1 MNKRIADQIAAAQ
14 NVTAAMAGDSNLAAA
29 LEAAAAACVESLR
42 RGGKVLLAGNGGS
55 AADAQHVAAELVG
68 RFAAERAGLAAIAL
82 TTDSSILTAVG
93 NDLGFENVFVRQIQ
107 ALGRRGDAFIGYSTS
122 GASPNILRAFEE
134 ARRQGMVCIGL
145 TGNGGGPMRPLCD
158 HLLEVP
164 SSETPRI
171 QEGHGVL
178 GHVLCSLVETA
189 MFEKTG

>member
-145 TGNGGGPMRPLCD
+145 TGNGRGPMRPLCD

-171 QEGHGVL
+171 QEGHAVL